1 MRDYKSNAKRALGR
15 SWTSR
20 RYGDTGRGPLVGER
34 KIVELISL
42 GAPLPG
48 ILNKL
53 CTAIDIQIG
62 NVVSLVSLPD
72 EQEYDLSSITL
83 VAMQFG
89 LNVFSS
95 TRILAS
101 DESLLGTFQ
110 IYCCEERHPTLHE
123 ARLIGRVIH
132 LAGVA
137 LQRHEDA
144 RDSTKNY
151 RRPRSEAGGRT
162 PEKSPFVN

>member
-1 MRDYKSNAKRALGR
+1 MGDYKSNAKRALGR
-15 SWTSR
+15 ACNFR
-20 RYGDTGRGPLVGER
+20 RYGDAGRGPLVGER
-34 KIVELISL
+34 QIVELISL

-62 NVVSLVSLPD
+62 NVVSLISLPD

-83 VAMQFG
+83 FAMQFG

-95 TRILAS
+95 TRILAG

-123 ARLIGRVIH
+123 AGLIGRVIR

-137 LQRHEDA
+137 LQRHEGV

-151 RRPRSEAGGRT
+151 GRLRSEAGGRT